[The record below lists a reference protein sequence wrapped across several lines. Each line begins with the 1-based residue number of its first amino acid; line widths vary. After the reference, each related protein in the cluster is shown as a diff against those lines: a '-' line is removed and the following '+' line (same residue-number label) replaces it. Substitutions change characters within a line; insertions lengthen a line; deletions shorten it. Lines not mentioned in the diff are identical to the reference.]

1 MTGARTGSRLARSV
15 PTGFGAQLSSYRL
28 PWPQIEATVQT
39 IENGRWRS
47 LWFSDHFLPPA
58 APNDEHKS
66 ALEVWTLITAAAML
80 TERVRLGTLACGVT
94 YRNPALLAK
103 ICASVDHISGGRME
117 LGIGAAW
124 FEREHH
130 AYGWDFPGVR
140 ERCDRLE
147 EAAQL
152 IRLLF
157 TKKDDEKVTF
167 EGRHYR
173 LHEAPLAPGSTRPRS
188 TRKAHIP
195 ILIGGNGEKR
205 TLRTCARYG
214 DISNLDFWH
223 PGGVDVFRH
232 KQEVLD
238 RHCED
243 AGRDP
248 AEVKRTVAL
257 PFRLFANDQEARKS
271 PGRPWYCWGTA
282 PSIQDLL
289 QQYIEAGAEEIILCG
304 VPNQPES
311 WQQIDDEILA
321 AFD

>member
-1 MTGARTGSRLARSV
+1 ME
-15 PTGFGAQLSSYRL
+15 FGAQLSSYRV
-28 PWPQIEATVQT
+28 PWSQTEATVQT
-39 IENGRWRS
+39 IENGSWSS

-58 APNDEHKS
+58 APNDEHLS
-66 ALEVWTLITAAAML
+66 ALEVWTLVTAAAVV

-124 FEREHH
+124 FEREHQ
-130 AYGWDFPGVR
+130 AYGWEFPTLR
-140 ERCDRLE
+140 ERSDRLE

-157 TKKDDEKVTF
+157 TAEEGEKVSF
-167 EGRHYR
+167 EGSHYR
-173 LHEAPLAPGSTRPRS
+173 LDEAPLVPGSTRPRS
-188 TRKAHIP
+188 TRTAHIP

-223 PGGVDVFRH
+223 PAGVDVFGH
-232 KQEVLD
+232 KQKVLD

-248 AEVKRTVAL
+248 AEIKRTVGL
-257 PFRLFANDQEARKS
+257 PFRLFANDREAAKS
-271 PGRPWYCWGTA
+271 PGQPWYCWGTA
-282 PSIQDLL
+282 AYVQDLL
-289 QQYIEAGAEEIILCG
+289 HQYVEAGAEEIILCG
-304 VPNQPES
+304 IGNRPDA
-311 WQQIDDEILA
+311 WQQIDAEILA
-321 AFD
+321 AFR